1 MGRAWPRAR
10 RSLPAGRPPGGG
22 DRAAGAA
29 GRRRAAAGG
38 AMRPVDADEAQ
49 EPELDGE
56 RVRSPALAAARRDVS
71 ALEREHVRA
80 HLRARRRLR
89 EIESLLDAIHS
100 EVEASGESALDPA
113 RSPGAEAEERVVKLC
128 EQVEKKAAEAALMG
142 KRIVE
147 IHQQIDSRECC

>member
-1 MGRAWPRAR
+1 
-10 RSLPAGRPPGGG
+10 
-22 DRAAGAA
+22 
-29 GRRRAAAGG
+29 
-38 AMRPVDADEAQ
+38 MRPVDADEAQ
-49 EPELDGE
+49 EPELDWA
-56 RVRSPALAAARRDVS
+56 RVRSPAPAAARRDVS

-100 EVEASGESALDPA
+100 EVEASEESALDPA

-128 EQVEKKAAEAALMG
+128 EQVEKKAAEAARMG